1 MLLKIYVSF
10 VIVYVAAGFSI
21 CSFVVVIALGLDK
34 QGFVSQ
40 KYVRLWCCVH
50 CMLYCV
56 YSATHADVCMHK
68 RAHTNTQCTF
78 YIRKYLISENFDG
91 RKS

>member
-40 KYVRLWCCVH
+40 KYVCLWCCVH
-50 CMLYCV
+50 C
-56 YSATHADVCMHK
+56 THT
-68 RAHTNTQCTF
+68 HTQIHTHTHTRDTQCTF
-78 YIRKYLISENFDG
+78 YIRKYLITENFDG

>member
-40 KYVRLWCCVH
+40 KYVCLWCCVH

-56 YSATHADVCMHK
+56 CIVLQMQMCACTAHT
-68 RAHTNTQCTF
+68 HTNTHSVHF
-78 YIRKYLISENFDG
+78 R
-91 RKS
+91 

>member
-40 KYVRLWCCVH
+40 KYVSLWCCVH

-56 YSATHADVCMHK
+56 CIVLQMQTCACT
-68 RAHTNTQCTF
+68 AHTHKHTQCTF
-78 YIRKYLISENFDG
+78 
-91 RKS
+91 